1 MFHFNF
7 SSPLHWVKRVRIWSL
22 SSPYFPAL
30 WLNSERNS
38 ISPNTP
44 NTGTFHAVLE
54 SYPFW
59 YHSMNYFIQRSIKN
73 VSSKFYSLVGFLWVI
88 WNSMFIALVSWLSQV
103 SKFFTQSTLTM
114 IKMIAFNSWFDFDN
128 RVKRYPIVWF
138 STVVFWRY

>member
-22 SSPYFPAL
+22 SGPYFPAL

-44 NTGTFHAVLE
+44 TTGTFHAVLE

-59 YHSMNYFIQRSIKN
+59 HHSMKYFSQRSIKN
-73 VSSKFYSLVGFLWVI
+73 VSSNFYSLVGFLWVI
-88 WNSMFIALVSWLSQV
+88 WNSMFIALVSWLTQV
-103 SKFFTQSTLTM
+103 SKFFTQGTLTM
-114 IKMIAFNSWFDFDN
+114 IKMIAFNSWFDFDTQ
-128 RVKRYPIVWF
+128 RQKIFV
-138 STVVFWRY
+138 